1 MARSAVQQALA
12 NARGWVNTYAPDVYR
27 GRTDQGVDW
36 IQSQPYLAPTA
47 GTIAGI
53 DPNWYKGTPAI
64 YLKFDQPY
72 IVPGTSRSYPGAFF
86 AETSVLPGTRVG
98 QRIEAGQPIAGGS
111 AGGGLGEQGFAAPVG
126 GAWRQAA
133 YGQYTEGQQTQA
145 GQDWLAAIGGA
156 SQRPP
161 YRPAA
166 TPTATASPFAV
177 ALSQATGGR
186 IFPSVAEAWHRAE
199 GGPASNPLNIGPG
212 QHFAN
217 PVAATAAFMTTQ
229 DKAGYYRKILAAK
242 TPAAQIAAI
251 KASPWDAGHYANGVL
266 DRTFAETRGQTAPAV
281 AGVTGGAAPPAPG
294 GGVHTGVNTQLF
306 SNVLLNSLRSGG
318 GLNPA
323 TLLTAMRAATAHL
336 RT

>member
-12 NARGWVNTYAPDVYR
+12 NARGWVNPYAPDVYR

-145 GQDWLAAIGGA
+145 GQDWLAAITG
-156 SQRPP
+156 
-161 YRPAA
+161 
-166 TPTATASPFAV
+166 
-177 ALSQATGGR
+177 ATGQ
-186 IFPSVAEAWHRAE
+186 PSR
-199 GGPASNPLNIGPG
+199 S
-212 QHFAN
+212 
-217 PVAATAAFMTTQ
+217 
-229 DKAGYYRKILAAK
+229 LAAAVPGISAQAIN
-242 TPAAQIAAI
+242 TYLRNQGSPLAGQGQAFVGAGRRHGVDPALLVAI
-251 KASPWDAGHYANGVL
+251 SG
-266 DRTFAETRGQTAPAV
+266 AE
-281 AGVTGGAAPPAPG
+281 
-294 GGVHTGVNTQLF
+294 
-306 SNVLLNSLRSGG
+306 S
-318 GLNPA
+318 
-323 TLLTAMRAATAHL
+323 
-336 RT
+336 